1 MSSDNKL
8 IINNI
13 TKLSKLI
20 NKNGET
26 HHKYQMI
33 SNLNLINNKLE
44 NIYNDILICKLY
56 KNILSYTVVI
66 FLINSIFLS
75 KYEIF

>member
-1 MSSDNKL
+1 MSNDNKL

-20 NKNGET
+20 NKDGET
-26 HHKYQMI
+26 HHKYQMV
-33 SNLNLINNKLE
+33 SNLNLINQKLE

-56 KNILSYTVVI
+56 KNILFYTVVI
-66 FLINSIFLS
+66 FVIKSIV
-75 KYEIF
+75 I

>member
-8 IINNI
+8 VINNI

-20 NKNGET
+20 HKEGET

-44 NIYNDILICKLY
+44 NIYNDVLISKLY
-56 KNILSYTVVI
+56 KNMLFYTVIIFVI
-66 FLINSIFLS
+66 KSI
-75 KYEIF
+75 II

>member
-20 NKNGET
+20 NKDGET
-26 HHKYQMI
+26 HHKYQMV
-33 SNLNLINNKLE
+33 SNLNLINHKLE

-56 KNILSYTVVI
+56 KNMLFYTVIIFVI
-66 FLINSIFLS
+66 KSIML
-75 KYEIF
+75 

>member
-13 TKLSKLI
+13 TKLNKLI

-26 HHKYQMI
+26 HHKYQLI

-44 NIYNDILICKLY
+44 NIYNDILISKLY
-56 KNILSYTVVI
+56 KNMLFYTVII
-66 FLINSIFLS
+66 FLIKSIV
-75 KYEIF
+75 I

>member
-20 NKNGET
+20 NKDGET

-33 SNLNLINNKLE
+33 SNLNLINHKLE
-44 NIYNDILICKLY
+44 NIYNDILIYKLY
-56 KNILSYTVVI
+56 KNILFYTVIIFVI
-66 FLINSIFLS
+66 KSIML
-75 KYEIF
+75 

>member
-1 MSSDNKL
+1 MSNDNKL

-20 NKNGET
+20 NKDGET

-33 SNLNLINNKLE
+33 SNLNLINKKLE

-56 KNILSYTVVI
+56 KNILFYTVVI
-66 FLINSIFLS
+66 FVIKSIV
-75 KYEIF
+75 I

>member
-20 NKNGET
+20 NKDGET
-26 HHKYQMI
+26 HHKYQMV
-33 SNLNLINNKLE
+33 SNLNLINQKLE

-56 KNILSYTVVI
+56 KNMLFYTVIIFVI
-66 FLINSIFLS
+66 KSIML
-75 KYEIF
+75 

>member
-1 MSSDNKL
+1 MSNDNKL

-20 NKNGET
+20 NKDGET

-33 SNLNLINNKLE
+33 SNLKLINQKLE

-56 KNILSYTVVI
+56 KNILFYTVVI
-66 FLINSIFLS
+66 FVIKSIV
-75 KYEIF
+75 I

>member
-1 MSSDNKL
+1 MSNDNKL

-20 NKNGET
+20 NKDGET

-33 SNLNLINNKLE
+33 SNLNLINQKLE

-56 KNILSYTVVI
+56 KNILFYTVVI
-66 FLINSIFLS
+66 FVIKSIV
-75 KYEIF
+75 I